1 MLWGRIGAIAQK
13 FTITKVY
20 GRFEEELKFKT
31 TITGDT
37 IHYTR
42 YTATLYPVL
51 GGQAIHWRECSGQ
64 SSLVR
69 ADEIDSNGES
79 SLEKVTNQTH
89 PVHFTLS
96 IIL

>member
-51 GGQAIHWRECSGQ
+51 VELRRQKWWMRLNLQG
-64 SSLVR
+64 
-69 ADEIDSNGES
+69 
-79 SLEKVTNQTH
+79 
-89 PVHFTLS
+89 
-96 IIL
+96 